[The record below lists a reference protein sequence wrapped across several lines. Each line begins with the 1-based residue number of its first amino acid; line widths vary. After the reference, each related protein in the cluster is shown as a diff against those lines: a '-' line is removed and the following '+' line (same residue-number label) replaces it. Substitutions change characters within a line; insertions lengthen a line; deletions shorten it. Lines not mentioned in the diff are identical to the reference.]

1 MSRRWLVIIAA
12 LMFWPSAVSA
22 HDVPDRVKID
32 VFVKP
37 ENDHLLILVRMPAN
51 ALIDFLLPTLP
62 DGNWV
67 DLANADSVAAAGAN
81 VWIADMLSLY
91 EGGTALARP
100 HVLAVRISRVN
111 DPSFS
116 TFQDALTR
124 VHGSPLPIDTLVL
137 QDQVT
142 VDALLQTP
150 VNSVDSSFSFE
161 PRFARLGVVVDTS
174 VTFLPPAG
182 GIRQF
187 RYQDDP
193 EAFELDPGRGRAIR
207 RFLNAG
213 FAHYF
218 GQTDYLLLALCV
230 ALVFPRPRLLLPFVV
245 ALGCAESLVLIAAL
259 ELMPSLPWLR
269 VVGGVLIAATI
280 VYTGIE
286 AIIAGN
292 GRRVGLAIGV
302 GLVLGCG
309 FWFGLQPLLQ
319 FGGTHALASSLA
331 FNIGVVTAELATMAL
346 LVAAVQ
352 MVLRL
357 SRAPRAAVTIAAAI
371 AIHIA
376 WRRMLDRADALA
388 LVQVQAPAVSPAQL
402 AVIGAVA
409 IAALA
414 GSAHVLRR
422 RDQGTAVGS
431 ATPTL

>member
-1 MSRRWLVIIAA
+1 MSRRWLAIVAA
-12 LMFWPSAVSA
+12 LMLWPSAVSA

-37 ENDHLLILVRMPAN
+37 ANGHLLILVRMPAN

-67 DLANADSVAAAGAN
+67 DLANADPVAAAGAN

-91 EGGTALARP
+91 EVETALARP
-100 HVLAVRISRVN
+100 TVLAVRLSRVN

-124 VHGSPLPIDTLVL
+124 VHGAPIPVDTLVL

-174 VTFLPPAG
+174 VTFLPPG
-182 GIRQF
+182 GGTRQF

-193 EAFELDPGRGRAIR
+193 ETFELDPGRGRAIR

-230 ALVFPRPRLLLPFVV
+230 ALVFPRPRTLLPFVV
-245 ALGCAESLVLIAAL
+245 ALGCAESIVLIASL

-269 VVGGVLIAATI
+269 VIGGVLIAATI

-292 GRRVGLAIGV
+292 GKRVGLAIGA

-319 FGGTHALASSLA
+319 FGGTHALASGLS
-331 FNIGVVTAELATMAL
+331 FNLGVVTAELATMAL
-346 LVAAVQ
+346 LVGAVQ
-352 MVLRL
+352 MMLCL
-357 SRAPRAAVTIAAAI
+357 CRAPRAAVTIAAAI

-388 LVQVQAPAVSPAQL
+388 LVQMQAPAVSPALL
-402 AVIGAVA
+402 ALIGAVA
-409 IAALA
+409 IAVAA
-414 GSAHVLRR
+414 GSAHLLRR
-422 RDQGTAVGS
+422 GNRGAVAGS
-431 ATPTL
+431 ST

>member
-1 MSRRWLVIIAA
+1 MSRRWLVIVAA
-12 LMFWPSAVSA
+12 LMFCPSAVSA

-37 ENDHLLILVRMPAN
+37 ENGHLLILVRMPAN

-62 DGNWV
+62 GGNWV

-91 EGGTALARP
+91 EVETALARP
-100 HVLAVRISRVN
+100 TVLAVRLSRVN

-116 TFQDALTR
+116 TFQDALAR
-124 VHGSPLPIDTLVL
+124 VHGAPIPVDTLVL

-142 VDALLQTP
+142 VDALLETP
-150 VNSVDSSFSFE
+150 VNSVDSSFSFV

-174 VTFLPPAG
+174 VTFLPPGG

-193 EAFELDPGRGRAIR
+193 ETFELDPGRGRAIR

-230 ALVFPRPRLLLPFVV
+230 ALVFPRPRVLLPFVV
-245 ALGCAESLVLIAAL
+245 ALGCAESLVLIASL
-259 ELMPSLPWLR
+259 EWMPSLPWLR
-269 VVGGVLIAATI
+269 VMGGVLIAATI

-292 GRRVGLAIGV
+292 GKRVGLAIGV

-319 FGGTHALASSLA
+319 FGGTHARASGLS
-331 FNIGVVTAELATMAL
+331 FNLGVVTAELATMAL

-352 MVLRL
+352 MMLRL

-371 AIHIA
+371 VIHIA

-388 LVQVQAPAVSPAQL
+388 LVQMQAPAVSPALL
-402 AVIGAVA
+402 ALIGAVTV
-409 IAALA
+409 AAVA
-414 GSAHVLRR
+414 GSAHVLTRGNR
-422 RDQGTAVGS
+422 GAVVGS
-431 ATPTL
+431 ST

>member
-1 MSRRWLVIIAA
+1 MSRRWLVIVAA

-37 ENDHLLILVRMPAN
+37 ENGHLLILVRMPAN

-91 EGGTALARP
+91 EVETALARP
-100 HVLAVRISRVN
+100 NVLAVRLSRVN

-124 VHGSPLPIDTLVL
+124 VHGAPIPVDTLVL

-142 VDALLQTP
+142 VDALLETP
-150 VNSVDSSFSFE
+150 VHSVDSSFSFE

-174 VTFLPPAG
+174 VTFLPPGG

-193 EAFELDPGRGRAIR
+193 ETFELDPGRGRAIR

-230 ALVFPRPRLLLPFVV
+230 TLVFPRPRVLLPFVV
-245 ALGCAESLVLIAAL
+245 ALGCAESLVLIASL

-269 VVGGVLIAATI
+269 VIGAVLIAATI

-292 GRRVGLAIGV
+292 GKRVGLAISV

-319 FGGTHALASSLA
+319 FGGTHALASGLS
-331 FNIGVVTAELATMAL
+331 FNLGVVTAELATMAL

-352 MVLRL
+352 MMLRL

-376 WRRMLDRADALA
+376 WRRLLDRADALA
-388 LVQVQAPAVSPAQL
+388 LVQMQAPAVSPALL
-402 AVIGAVA
+402 ALTGAVA
-409 IAALA
+409 IAAVA
-414 GSAHVLRR
+414 GLAHVLRR
-422 RDQGTAVGS
+422 GNRGAVVGS
-431 ATPTL
+431 ST